1 MEFLENQEFKDI
13 GKTGKDRKW
22 KERKRANFE
31 YAKRLE
37 ILGYK
42 AFSSVMQCAE
52 VLRFMQAPDGNL
64 KLKQAWFCKSKLCP
78 ICNWRRSMK
87 YGVQLGQIIDVA
99 REREL
104 KAKFV
109 FLTLTVK
116 NVPGEELGA
125 ELSRLSKAFK
135 RLFDRAKVKK
145 AVIGYLRALE
155 VTYNDER
162 DDYHPHIHVLLMVKA
177 SYFKKAE
184 YYISQDE
191 WTAMWQQS
199 AKLDYK
205 PIVDVRK
212 VKPNPR
218 KAKNEMDLRGAIV
231 ETAKYPTKPIEKM
244 GKTEK
249 QKLKVTDDLMKALK
263 NKRQIGFG
271 GLFKEIRKELQLE
284 DVENGDLVHIDDE
297 NEESSLGV
305 EIVAQWNWERMT
317 YVVVEC

>member
-1 MEFLENQEFKDI
+1 MEFLENQPFKDVS
-13 GKTGKDRKW
+13 KTGKDRKW
-22 KERKRANFE
+22 KERKLQNTE
-31 YAKRLE
+31 YARRLE
-37 ILGYK
+37 TLGYK
-42 AFSSVMQCAE
+42 TFTNVYQCAE
-52 VLRFMQAPDGNL
+52 VLRFMQVPDGSL

-99 REREL
+99 RERKP
-104 KAKFV
+104 KAKFI

-145 AVIGYLRALE
+145 AVIGYLRAVE
-155 VTYNDER
+155 VTYSAER

-184 YYISQDE
+184 YYISQEE
-191 WTAMWQQS
+191 WTEMWEQS

-205 PIVDVRK
+205 PVVHVRK
-212 VKPNPR
+212 VRPNKR
-218 KAKNEMDLRGAIV
+218 KANGEMDLRGGV
-231 ETAKYPTKPIEKM
+231 LEVAKYPTKPIEKM

-271 GLFKEIRKELQLE
+271 GLFKEIRKELQLD
-284 DVENGDLVHIDDE
+284 DVERGDLIHIDDE
-297 NEESSLGV
+297 NQDVSMGV
-305 EIVAQWNWERMT
+305 EIVAIWNWERKN
-317 YVVVEC
+317 YFIKE

>member
-1 MEFLENQEFKDI
+1 
-13 GKTGKDRKW
+13 
-22 KERKRANFE
+22 
-31 YAKRLE
+31 
-37 ILGYK
+37 
-42 AFSSVMQCAE
+42 
-52 VLRFMQAPDGNL
+52 
-64 KLKQAWFCKSKLCP
+64 
-78 ICNWRRSMK
+78 MK

-99 REREL
+99 REREP
-104 KAKFV
+104 KAKFI

-116 NVPGEELGA
+116 NVVGEELGA
-125 ELSRLSKAFK
+125 ELSRLTKSFD
-135 RLFDRAKVKK
+135 RLFKRAKVKK
-145 AVIGYLRALE
+145 AVIGYLRAIE
-155 VTYNDER
+155 VTYNAER

-177 SYFKKAE
+177 SYFKKTE

-191 WTAMWQQS
+191 WTTMWQQS

-212 VKPNPR
+212 VKPNQR

-271 GLFKEIRKELQLE
+271 GLFKEIRKELQLD
-284 DVENGDLVHIDDE
+284 DVERGDLIHIDDE
-297 NEESSLGV
+297 NQDVSMGV
-305 EIVAQWNWERMT
+305 EIVAIWNWERKNY
-317 YVVVEC
+317 YVQS